1 MLVFLSRPSSRT
13 ATMSF
18 DQRVSSGG
26 RGGGR
31 DIGGYGGGGAGGGKG
46 GAGYQRESR
55 AATLSLRAATRCR
68 AAMHFS

>member
-1 MLVFLSRPSSRT
+1 
-13 ATMSF
+13 MSF

-31 DIGGYGGGGAGGGKG
+31 DIGGYGGGGGGGGKG

-55 AATLSLRAATRCR
+55 AATLPLRAATHCR
-68 AAMHFS
+68 AAIHFS